1 MQLNNKLKRL
11 KRIISGYG
19 SCAVAFSGGVDSTL
33 LLKVASGLLPKD
45 KLLAV
50 TANSPTYPAEELS
63 AARQTARILGV
74 RHKIIKTCELK
85 NKKFLSNPVNRCYF
99 CKKELFS
106 KMSSLARK
114 NGIISVLDASN
125 LSDSGD
131 FRPGNLA
138 KEESGV
144 RSPFVEAG
152 FTKEDIRKAS
162 KQLKLP
168 TWDKPNLACLA
179 SRIPYGTKISV
190 GLLKKV
196 HRAENYLKDMG
207 FRQVRVRHYNGLCRI
222 EVYRNEIPR
231 FIKEREEVVDK
242 LKKLG
247 YNYITVDLNGYRT
260 GSLNEVIRR

>member
-1 MQLNNKLKRL
+1 MQPNDKLKRL
-11 KRIISGYG
+11 KKIISGYG

-50 TANSPTYPAEELS
+50 TANSPTYPAEELI
-63 AARQTARILGV
+63 AARKTARILGV
-74 RHKIIKTCELK
+74 RHKIIKTRELK
-85 NKKFLSNPVNRCYF
+85 NKRFLSNPVDRCYF
-99 CKKELFS
+99 CKKELFL
-106 KMSSLARK
+106 KMRSLARK

-125 LSDSGD
+125 LSDSED
-131 FRPGNLA
+131 FRPGNLV
-138 KEESGV
+138 KEELGV

-152 FTKEDIRKAS
+152 FTKEDIRRTS

-190 GLLKKV
+190 DLLKRV
-196 HRAENYLKDMG
+196 HRAESYLKEMG

-222 EVYRNEIPR
+222 EVCRNEIPR
-231 FIKEREEVVDK
+231 LIKDREEVVDK

-260 GSLNEVIRR
+260 GSLNEVIGR